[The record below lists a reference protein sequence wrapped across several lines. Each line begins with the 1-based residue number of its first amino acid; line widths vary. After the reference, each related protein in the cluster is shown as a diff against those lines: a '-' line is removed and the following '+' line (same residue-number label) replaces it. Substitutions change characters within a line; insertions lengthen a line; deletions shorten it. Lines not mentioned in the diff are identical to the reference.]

1 MSRFRSLTLL
11 PIRGWINTS
20 FAACLGAALLLALSG
35 CTSMKVHLGMK
46 VYLAKTP
53 VASIAVNLPNG
64 PGIAPGE
71 SQRSWL

>member
-1 MSRFRSLTLL
+1 
-11 PIRGWINTS
+11 
-20 FAACLGAALLLALSG
+20 
-35 CTSMKVHLGMK
+35 MKVHLGMK

-71 SQRSWL
+71 KSALVVVVTETDGKTIQTEGAGKGKVMWKT